1 MEPNEGTADRAIR
14 LVLGIA
20 LLYAYATGM
29 VSGILM
35 YVLLLFGLMLL
46 VTGLVGYCPLYPVL
60 KVNTTKK

>member
-14 LVLGIA
+14 LVLGIV
-20 LLYAYATGM
+20 LLYAGYTGM

-35 YVLLLFGLMLL
+35 YVVLLFGLMLL

-60 KVNTTKK
+60 KIKTTKN